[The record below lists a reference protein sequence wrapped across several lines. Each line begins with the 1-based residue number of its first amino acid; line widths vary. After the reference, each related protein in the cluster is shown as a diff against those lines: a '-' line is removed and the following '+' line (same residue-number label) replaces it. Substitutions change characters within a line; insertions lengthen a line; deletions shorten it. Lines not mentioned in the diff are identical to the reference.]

1 MIHASIVGAET
12 EVAGELLRILLYHPD
27 VELTCVYS
35 PSMAGKAIDEVHH
48 GMIGDTDLIFS
59 STIDLSKTNM
69 VFVCAPQADNF
80 LAELDAEAR
89 VVDLTDT
96 HVDGS
101 DDFVYG
107 FCELNRKPLV
117 RGALRAGVPTAI
129 AQPILMALLPL
140 ANSLLLNEDITI
152 KTNAE
157 VTAEAL
163 NEVETLAKSLQL
175 SFNKKIMVQPTQF
188 AASPRAM
195 FVEVSFDCAVET
207 AQIVELLNNFYD
219 DHNFTFVIGRE
230 PKADDVAN
238 TNKCIMYVRREDA
251 KIVITAAIDPQIKGS
266 AGTAVHCMNLL
277 FGLHERVGLTLK
289 ASL

>member
-1 MIHASIVGAET
+1 
-12 EVAGELLRILLYHPD
+12 
-27 VELTCVYS
+27 
-35 PSMAGKAIDEVHH
+35 
-48 GMIGDTDLIFS
+48 
-59 STIDLSKTNM
+59 
-69 VFVCAPQADNF
+69 
-80 LAELDAEAR
+80 
-89 VVDLTDT
+89 
-96 HVDGS
+96 
-101 DDFVYG
+101 
-107 FCELNRKPLV
+107 V

-163 NEVETLAKSLQL
+163 NEVETLVKSLQL
-175 SFNKKIMVQPTQF
+175 SFNKKIMVQPAQF

-195 FVEVSFDCAVET
+195 FAEVSFDCAVET

-238 TNKCIMYVRREDA
+238 TNKCIMYVRREDV